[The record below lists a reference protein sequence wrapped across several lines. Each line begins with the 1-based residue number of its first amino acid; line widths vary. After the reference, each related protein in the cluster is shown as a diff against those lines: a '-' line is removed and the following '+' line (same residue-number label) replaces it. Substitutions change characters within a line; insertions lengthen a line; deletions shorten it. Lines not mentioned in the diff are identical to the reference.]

1 MPNYVKNVI
10 QFSKNVP
17 QDRIAAL
24 YNTVVNTHPVTGE
37 GDWFDFNTLIP
48 MPEALNIESG
58 SNNDIGMLLYRLM
71 HVETDNSGS
80 TIQRIL
86 RAQGCWD
93 VFSKDD
99 LLTVTREYKAY
110 SKEIHPDVCKD
121 DNATEAMAKL
131 NSLYNSAKEIA
142 AGRGWTP
149 QIGDFQ
155 ERYHLLGVAD
165 YVTNHLIACMKR
177 NGISPGAPDAL
188 SSFLKT
194 EEGKSLYDLGQRSID
209 NLHRYKAMT
218 WYEWC
223 NQNWGTKWNSCDN
236 DIDIAGRT
244 IIFST
249 AWSCPMPIVAALA
262 DKFPDVDFIWK
273 YADEDTGSNTGR
285 IAYEGG
291 NLDITVFEDGSAD
304 AYAMYVECWGDS
316 DCLYQDESGAWQH
329 YDCDTCPHKC

>member
-86 RAQGCWD
+86 KAQGCWD

-149 QIGDFQ
+149 QIGD
-155 ERYHLLGVAD
+155 
-165 YVTNHLIACMKR
+165 
-177 NGISPGAPDAL
+177 S
-188 SSFLKT
+188 
-194 EEGKSLYDLGQRSID
+194 KSD
-209 NLHRYKAMT
+209 
-218 WYEWC
+218 
-223 NQNWGTKWNSCDN
+223 
-236 DIDIAGRT
+236 T
-244 IIFST
+244 I
-249 AWSCPMPIVAALA
+249 CPA
-262 DKFPDVDFIWK
+262 
-273 YADEDTGSNTGR
+273 
-285 IAYEGG
+285 
-291 NLDITVFEDGSAD
+291 
-304 AYAMYVECWGDS
+304 
-316 DCLYQDESGAWQH
+316 
-329 YDCDTCPHKC
+329 

>member
-86 RAQGCWD
+86 RAQRCWD

-155 ERYHLLGVAD
+155 ERYHLPGVAD

-194 EEGKSLYDLGQRSID
+194 EEGKSLYDL
-209 NLHRYKAMT
+209 
-218 WYEWC
+218 
-223 NQNWGTKWNSCDN
+223 
-236 DIDIAGRT
+236 
-244 IIFST
+244 
-249 AWSCPMPIVAALA
+249 V
-262 DKFPDVDFIWK
+262 
-273 YADEDTGSNTGR
+273 
-285 IAYEGG
+285 
-291 NLDITVFEDGSAD
+291 
-304 AYAMYVECWGDS
+304 
-316 DCLYQDESGAWQH
+316 LYQVRN
-329 YDCDTCPHKC
+329 